1 MASTDLPTRSN
12 GGSST
17 DVLASGESDTAE
29 APVTPAPKA
38 RDREREAA
46 LVLAGMAPD
55 DGRLPQVLPTDRLLA
70 GGKPVPALRAELRRI
85 PNARNVANV
94 LGVLVQSF
102 GVITLAVWL
111 DHPVAWLAA
120 FLLMG
125 RAFALYAI
133 LAHEAAHRLLFST
146 RWLNDGVGRW
156 LLAYPAFVPFDAY
169 RRSHFAHHRDEL
181 GPDEPDLAL
190 YARYPITRASM
201 RRKLTRDA
209 YGNSGWK
216 NLKGLLLA
224 VRSPTARPVAL
235 RILGAQAVLLVGFT
249 LIGRPE
255 LYVLL
260 WLAPWMT
267 VWRVLNRLRAI
278 AEHGG
283 MTRSP
288 DRRQTTHHVDQHWP
302 ARFWI
307 APFNTGW
314 HLAHHVDMGIPFH
327 HLPALHREL
336 VDAGWLT
343 PDLTYPNYILL
354 WRALASREAA
364 PAPA

>member
-1 MASTDLPTRSN
+1 MASTDLPTTGDERTEEEPDRVAN
-12 GGSST
+12 
-17 DVLASGESDTAE
+17 
-29 APVTPAPKA
+29 APKA
-38 RDREREAA
+38 RDAEREAA
-46 LVLAGMAPD
+46 LGLGGLAPAD
-55 DGRLPQVLPTDRLLA
+55 DALPQVLPTDRLLT

-85 PNARNVANV
+85 PNLRNAVSV
-94 LGVLVQSF
+94 VGVLIQSF
-102 GVITLAVWL
+102 GVIALAVWL
-111 DHPVAWLAA
+111 DHPLAWVAA

-133 LAHEAAHRLLFST
+133 LAHEAAHRLLFSK
-146 RWLNDGVGRW
+146 RWANDGIGRW
-156 LLAYPAFVPFDAY
+156 VLAYPAFVPFDAY

-190 YARYPITRASM
+190 YARYPVTRASW

-209 YGNSGWK
+209 VGNSGWK

-224 VRSPTARPVAL
+224 VRSSTARPIAL
-235 RILGAQAVLLVGFT
+235 RILGVQVVLVLGFALV
-249 LIGRPE
+249 GRPE
-255 LYVLL
+255 LYLFL

-267 VWRVLNRLRAI
+267 VWRVLNRLRAV

-288 DRRQTTHHVDQHWP
+288 DRRQTTHHVEQHWA

-314 HLAHHVDMGIPFH
+314 HLAHHVDMGIPFR
-327 HLPALHREL
+327 HLPALHDEL
-336 VDAGWLT
+336 VAAGWVT
-343 PDLTYPNYILL
+343 PGLTYSSYVAL
-354 WRALASREAA
+354 WKACASRPAA
-364 PAPA
+364 

>member
-1 MASTDLPTRSN
+1 MASTDLPTT
-12 GGSST
+12 G
-17 DVLASGESDTAE
+17 AE
-29 APVTPAPKA
+29 RTEEEPDRVANAPKA
-38 RDREREAA
+38 RDPEREAT
-46 LVLAGMAPD
+46 LGLAGLAPAD
-55 DGRLPQVLPTDRLLA
+55 DALPQVLPTDRLLA

-85 PNARNVANV
+85 PNLRNAVSV
-94 LGVLVQSF
+94 VGVLVQSF
-102 GVITLAVWL
+102 GVIALAVWL
-111 DHPVAWLAA
+111 DHPVAWVAG

-133 LAHEAAHRLLFST
+133 LAHEAAHRLLFSK
-146 RWLNDGVGRW
+146 RWANDGIGRW
-156 LLAYPAFVPFDAY
+156 VLAYPAFVPFDAY

-181 GPDEPDLAL
+181 GPGEPDIAL
-190 YARYPITRASM
+190 YARYPVTRASW

-209 YGNSGWK
+209 VGNSGWK

-224 VRSPTARPVAL
+224 LRSPTARPIAL
-235 RILGAQAVLLVGFT
+235 RILGMQVVLLIGFT
-249 LIGRPE
+249 LVGRPE

-267 VWRVLNRLRAI
+267 VWRVLNRLRAV

-288 DRRQTTHHVDQHWP
+288 DRRQTTHHVEQHWP

-314 HLAHHVDMGIPFH
+314 HLAHHVDMGIPCR
-327 HLPALHREL
+327 HLPALHDEL
-336 VDAGWLT
+336 VAAGWIT
-343 PDLTYPNYILL
+343 PELTYRNYLAL
-354 WRALASREAA
+354 WRAAASRPAA
-364 PAPA
+364 

>member
-1 MASTDLPTRSN
+1 MASTDLPTT
-12 GGSST
+12 G
-17 DVLASGESDTAE
+17 AE
-29 APVTPAPKA
+29 RTEEEPDRVADAPKA
-38 RDREREAA
+38 RDAGREAA
-46 LVLAGMAPD
+46 LGLGGLAPAD
-55 DGRLPQVLPTDRLLA
+55 DDLPQVLPTDRLLA

-85 PNARNVANV
+85 PNLRNAVSV
-94 LGVLVQSF
+94 VGVLVQSF
-102 GVITLAVWL
+102 GVIALAVWL
-111 DHPVAWLAA
+111 DHPLAWVAA

-133 LAHEAAHRLLFST
+133 LAHEAAHRLLFSK
-146 RWLNDGVGRW
+146 RWANDGIGRW
-156 LLAYPAFVPFDAY
+156 VLAYPAFVPFDAY

-190 YARYPITRASM
+190 YARYPVTRASW

-209 YGNSGWK
+209 VGNSGWK

-224 VRSPTARPVAL
+224 VRSPTARPLAM
-235 RILGAQAVLLVGFT
+235 RILGMQAVLLVGFT
-249 LIGRPE
+249 LVGRPE
-255 LYVLL
+255 LYLLL

-267 VWRVLNRLRAI
+267 VWRVLNRLRAV

-314 HLAHHVDMGIPFH
+314 HLAHHVDMGIPFR
-327 HLPALHREL
+327 HLPALHDEL
-336 VDAGWLT
+336 VAAGWLT
-343 PDLTYPNYILL
+343 PELTYPNYLAL
-354 WRALASREAA
+354 WKACASREAA
-364 PAPA
+364 PG

>member
-1 MASTDLPTRSN
+1 MASTYLPTTGDERTEEEPDRVAN
-12 GGSST
+12 
-17 DVLASGESDTAE
+17 
-29 APVTPAPKA
+29 APKA
-38 RDREREAA
+38 RDAEREAA
-46 LVLAGMAPD
+46 LGLGGLAPAD
-55 DGRLPQVLPTDRLLA
+55 DALPQVLPTDRLLT

-85 PNARNVANV
+85 PNLRNAVSV
-94 LGVLVQSF
+94 VGVLIQSF
-102 GVITLAVWL
+102 GVIALAVWL
-111 DHPVAWLAA
+111 DHPLAWVAA

-133 LAHEAAHRLLFST
+133 LAHEAAHRLLFSK
-146 RWLNDGVGRW
+146 RWANDGIGRW
-156 LLAYPAFVPFDAY
+156 VLAYPAFVPFDAY

-190 YARYPITRASM
+190 YARYPVTRASW

-209 YGNSGWK
+209 VGNSGWK

-224 VRSPTARPVAL
+224 VRSSTARPIAL
-235 RILGAQAVLLVGFT
+235 RILGVQVVLVLGFALV
-249 LIGRPE
+249 GRPE
-255 LYVLL
+255 LYLFL

-267 VWRVLNRLRAI
+267 VWRVLNRLRAV

-288 DRRQTTHHVDQHWP
+288 DRRQTTHHVEQHWA

-314 HLAHHVDMGIPFH
+314 HLAHHVDMGIPFR
-327 HLPALHREL
+327 HLPALHDEL
-336 VDAGWLT
+336 VAAGWVT
-343 PDLTYPNYILL
+343 PGLTYPSYVAL
-354 WRALASREAA
+354 WKACASRPAA
-364 PAPA
+364 